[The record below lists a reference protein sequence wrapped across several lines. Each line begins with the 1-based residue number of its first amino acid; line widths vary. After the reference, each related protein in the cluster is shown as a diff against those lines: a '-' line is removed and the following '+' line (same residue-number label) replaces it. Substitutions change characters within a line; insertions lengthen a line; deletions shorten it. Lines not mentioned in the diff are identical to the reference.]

1 MLENLAQNGRD
12 VAAKLFGIFAHREV
26 AEFFH
31 DGDPGAADRRRGP
44 PRVVR
49 GAGKIIF
56 AGEQIK
62 RARAGVDLLKATA
75 QIAIDPVEVQIA
87 TGAGVKSM
95 ILPPRMEA

>member
-1 MLENLAQNGRD
+1 MSELL
-12 VAAKLFGIFAHREV
+12 
-26 AEFFH
+26 H
-31 DGDPGAADRRRGP
+31 DGDAGTLDRRRGP

-49 GAGKIIF
+49 GAGEIIF
-56 AGEQIK
+56 SGEQIK
-62 RARAGVDLLKATA
+62 RARAGVDLLKAAA